1 MSILSSARSF
11 VRRVRHD
18 GVGCI
23 PGLVYTRWMT
33 LIHRDVLR
41 SETAARQAEEEAYQ
55 AWLRT
60 HERPDPTP
68 FRTEKTLSFLIPT
81 WNTRPDLLTALADSL
96 LAQSCPRWEACFYD
110 GASTDAA
117 TRAALAA
124 LPERD
129 TRFRVKLGT
138 ENGGISGNT
147 NAAYAMASGDVI
159 ALCDHDDLLAPDAV
173 RCILEA
179 AEDGADFI
187 YTDEDK
193 VNADGTRF
201 FEPHLKPDFAPDSL
215 RAGNY
220 ICHITAMARPLAERV
235 IRRDGCFLRSE
246 CDGSQDHDLA
256 LRATELAEKITHVPR
271 ILYHW
276 RMLDT
281 SFSHQRAAKCVEA
294 ACRAVGDQLHR
305 RGIPAQVSMEALR
318 VRIRYA
324 AEGAPAVTAIVLG
337 EGELPRLP
345 GEVIRV
351 NDASQLNDAARQA
364 KGDFL
369 LFLRAGMKPI
379 EKGDWLTEMLM
390 YAQRPDVG
398 CVGSAILDRKR
409 FYRHAGYAV
418 DVPGGAVSHHA
429 GQWLYGRPYMITD
442 RLVRNVTGV
451 SSALLL
457 IRRETFLALG
467 GFGVAREDLIRLRTS
482 SESTFPRGEGDAAA
496 PYDSDLRGA
505 DLGLKCLRAGLV
517 NVYTPH
523 ARMVCR
529 GPLPCLTGPAP
540 GNDLSRFRAA
550 WGEHPQECYY
560 SPLFTRDGR
569 MTINMNGKED
579 A

>member
-41 SETAARQAEEEAYQ
+41 SETAARQAEEDAYQ

-129 TRFRVKLGT
+129 ARFRVKLGT

-193 VNADGTRF
+193 VNADGMRF
-201 FEPHLKPDFAPDSL
+201 FDPHLKPDFAPDSL

-220 ICHITAMARPLAERV
+220 ICHITAMTRPLAERV
-235 IRRDGCFLRSE
+235 IRRDGCLLRSE

-281 SFSHQRAAKCVEA
+281 SFSHQKAAKCVEA
-294 ACRAVGDQLHR
+294 ACNAVWDQLRR
-305 RGIPAQVSMEALR
+305 RGVPAQVGIEALR

-324 AEGAPAVTAIVLG
+324 AEDAPAVTAIVLG
-337 EGELPRLP
+337 EGKLPRLP

-351 NDASQLNDAARQA
+351 NDASRLNDAARQA

-398 CVGSAILDRKR
+398 CVGSAILDQKR

-451 SSALLL
+451 SSALVL

-540 GNDLSRFRAA
+540 ENDLARFRAV
-550 WGEHPQECYY
+550 WGEHPQERYY